1 MLIATLPL
9 CLPGLALAQDTS
21 AVVACKAKA
30 SDKHPAQYYEI
41 GKAVY
46 DVRKLLFEQK
56 PDEALPAAKTL
67 LEKFP
72 SDSNV
77 QAVLGEVYYR
87 RGELSLA
94 VDAINKAILLDAC
107 NARAH
112 YDAWQ
117 FLTLTGMR
125 HSALQQLTL
134 AHGLDEKDTSIDW
147 NWKLEQKFLDPEFAS
162 NCRLV
167 SSTTAGTIPLD
178 PRGNSANFAN
188 GATLEVSINGKRTQL
203 ILDSGDP
210 GITLSA
216 EEASRAGILPERNY
230 KTAPGGAT
238 GSGSTNGFVSHIKT
252 LQVGPFTFENCPVDV
267 VTDPPVRMGGFGPKI
282 LHDFLIT
289 LDVKHARI
297 DLSPLPPLP
306 PSNKNQ
312 SPGTSDLAS
321 QAQDRYIA
329 PSMSTWLRFY
339 QPFLLDRLVLPVRLG
354 NAGQYLFILDSG
366 APGSHIDQDV
376 AREVT
381 TVTRDF
387 QTQVAG
393 YGGIQNE
400 VYKAESVPLRVGNIT
415 RTYAPMLAYTR
426 AAKSEAAGVR
436 IAGDLG
442 FDLVRDLVIRID
454 YRDLLIDLQPNG
466 EEILSHPKK

>member
-1 MLIATLPL
+1 M
-9 CLPGLALAQDTS
+9 ALSPALVCAQDTA
-21 AVVACKAKA
+21 AVAACKAKA
-30 SDKHPAQYYEI
+30 SEKHPAQYYEI

-46 DVRKLLFEQK
+46 DVRHLLYEQK
-56 PDEALPAAKTL
+56 PDEALPAAKAL

-77 QAVLGEVYYR
+77 QAALGEVYYR
-87 RGELSLA
+87 QGELAPS
-94 VDAINKAILLDAC
+94 VDAINKAIQLDAC

-117 FLTLTGMR
+117 FLMLTGMR

-134 AHGLDEKDTSIDW
+134 AHQIDEKDTVIDW
-147 NWKLEQKFLDPEFAS
+147 NWKLEQEFMGPAVES
-162 NCRLV
+162 TCRLV
-167 SSTTAGTIPLD
+167 SSTTIGTIPLGS
-178 PRGNSANFAN
+178 RGNSSNFAN
-188 GATLEVSINGKRTQL
+188 GATLEVSINGKHTQL
-203 ILDSGDP
+203 ILDTGDP
-210 GITLSA
+210 AITLSA
-216 EEASRAGILPERNY
+216 EEAARAGILPERNY
-230 KTAPGGAT
+230 KTGPGGAT

-252 LQVGPFTFENCPVDV
+252 LQVGPFTFENCPVDI
-267 VTDPPVRMGGFGPKI
+267 VTDPPVNMGGFG
-282 LHDFLIT
+282 LRVLSNFLIT

-306 PSNKNQ
+306 NEGGGTQ
-312 SPGTSDLAS
+312 SAATSPYAVH
-321 QAQDRYIA
+321 AQDRYVA
-329 PSMSTWLRFY
+329 PSMSNWLRFY
-339 QPFLLDRLVLPVRLG
+339 QPVLLDRLVLPVKLG
-354 NAGQYLFILDSG
+354 NAGLYLFILDSG
-366 APGSHIDQDV
+366 APASHIDQDV

-387 QTQVAG
+387 QTRVAG
-393 YGGIQNE
+393 YGGMQNE

-426 AAKSEAAGVR
+426 AAKSEDAGVR

-454 YRDLLIDLQPNG
+454 YRDLLIDMQPNG
-466 EEILSHPKK
+466 EEILSHSKK